1 MMARTPLMRLLRRA
15 LAESEHSSTRRS
27 FLRTSAI
34 AAAVAST
41 PLFLEGCAK
50 AVSSQVDRTVKVAV
64 VGAGLA
70 GLHATWLLKKAG
82 VNVELFEGSKR
93 IGGRAFTGN
102 NVVVEGSTAELG
114 GEWLDTKHHDM
125 LSLAKT
131 FGVELIDKQADAGDE
146 VEAFHFHGRAYT
158 MQDIVREIK
167 PFLTKVAE
175 DVQRL
180 PENLMD
186 LHKSEAKQL
195 DAISLDAYLT
205 SLGMTGWLRSLVEVA
220 YVTENGL
227 ELNEQ
232 SALNFILLVGT
243 DLSGGEFEFF
253 GDSDER
259 YVLRGGVQGIT
270 SGLFKNV
277 ESNVHLNHLFT
288 GLDKS
293 GDQFVATF
301 THEGKTVR
309 IAAEYV
315 ILAIPFTVLRDIPL
329 NVDLPEKKRR
339 VIKELAYGTNGKVLF
354 GFNERHWISKG
365 FSGGMY
371 TEPPLQ
377 QLWESTHV
385 PNPKGAG
392 LTMFYGGKS
401 ADVIRKM
408 SDDELRTLLAT
419 TMQSVWGVSD
429 TVMPSR
435 LFRMDW
441 PTQPF
446 AKGSYSTYAP
456 GQWTEFYGVAG
467 EPVGNLHFAGE
478 HCSLDSQGYLNGGAE
493 TGRLAAERI
502 LKAVQ

>member
-1 MMARTPLMRLLRRA
+1 MAKTPLMRLLRRA
-15 LAESEHSSTRRS
+15 LAEADYSATRRS
-27 FLRTSAI
+27 FLRTSAV

-41 PLFLEGCAK
+41 PLFLEGCSK
-50 AVSSQVDRTVKVAV
+50 AVSSQVDRAVKVAV
-64 VGAGLA
+64 VGAGIA

-125 LSLAKT
+125 LTLAKT
-131 FGVELIDKQADAGDE
+131 FGVELIDKLADTGDE
-146 VEAFHFHGRAYT
+146 VDAFHFNGRAYT
-158 MQDIVREIK
+158 MQDIVREIR
-167 PFLTKVAE
+167 PFLARIAE
-175 DVQRL
+175 DVARL
-180 PENLMD
+180 PENLVD
-186 LHKSEAKQL
+186 LHKSEAKKL
-195 DAISLDAYLT
+195 DAMSIDAYLT
-205 SLGMTGWLRSLVEVA
+205 SIGMTGWLRSLIEVA

-232 SALNFILLVGT
+232 SALNFILLIGK
-243 DLSGGEFEFF
+243 DLSGGELEFF

-259 YVLRGGVQGIT
+259 YVMRGGVQGIT
-270 SGLFKNV
+270 SGLFKSV
-277 ESNVHLNHLFT
+277 ETNTHLNHLFT
-288 GLDKS
+288 GLEKD
-293 GDQFVATF
+293 GDQFIVSF
-301 THEGKTVR
+301 THEGKNVR
-309 IAAEYV
+309 IAAAYV
-315 ILAIPFTVLRDIPL
+315 VLAVPFSVLRDIPL

-354 GFNERHWISKG
+354 GFTERYWTSKG
-365 FSGGMY
+365 FSGWMY

-377 QLWESTHV
+377 QLWENTHE

-408 SDDELRTLLAT
+408 SDDELRTLIAK

-429 TVMPSR
+429 SVMPSR

-446 AKGSYSTYAP
+446 VKGSYSTYAP

-478 HCSLDSQGYLNGGAE
+478 HCSLKSQGYLNGGAE
-493 TGRLAAERI
+493 TGRIAAERI